1 MKQKKT
7 FEEKERTKQLII
19 FVWFVY
25 APKRTDLH
33 GCQIANCPIESERR
47 KGFSLSFAFCM
58 LRYIQFENESSCW
71 FCGILNRTVAH

>member
-47 KGFSLSFAFCM
+47 KVSLFLSLSA
-58 LRYIQFENESSCW
+58 CW
-71 FCGILNRTVAH
+71 DTFNSKMNPVADFVVY